1 MDALRSEDSGPLT
14 IIGCALDESATRA
27 ITRFTGGSIALVNCK
42 FPGGFKIDTQPGRIP
57 ALILA
62 GTMIPEVELFEW
74 IKESKMSGFQT
85 DQVLN
90 PEMLEPFKKI
100 ETLERIYYIQ
110 PDGEPIGVEL
120 TKDRK

>member
-1 MDALRSEDSGPLT
+1 
-14 IIGCALDESATRA
+14 
-27 ITRFTGGSIALVNCK
+27 
-42 FPGGFKIDTQPGRIP
+42 
-57 ALILA
+57 
-62 GTMIPEVELFEW
+62 MIPEVELFEW